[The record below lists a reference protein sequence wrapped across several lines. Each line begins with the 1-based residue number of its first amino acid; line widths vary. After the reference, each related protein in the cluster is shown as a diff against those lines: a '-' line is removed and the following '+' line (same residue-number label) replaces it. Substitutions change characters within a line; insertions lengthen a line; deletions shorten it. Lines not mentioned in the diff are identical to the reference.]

1 MIKNTQP
8 LCLALAIAATLTACN
23 EIDTSE
29 DPRQYV
35 PYNLDQVIYPN
46 DILLTDSDGTLELEQ
61 EANGGE
67 VDYRNYE
74 NVYGA
79 LDGWSTGYPILLP
92 LSGPEDALDTTTLT
106 EKTYI
111 LNVATGELLKPNQ
124 DYVVEVTES
133 GDIQVMPKVVLPE
146 STTFVLALSDGITD
160 ISGNT
165 LRRSNFYQ
173 SLVEGDNLDH
183 AKGDAFASQIQ
194 SNHNDLVAAGVQDSI
209 VYSAR
214 FTTLS
219 AYPVMD
225 AAINNIPDQAVIN
238 VSPID
243 QSDNA
248 DVWTYSA
255 TIKVPYYLEL
265 PEINGEN
272 GTCEVP
278 QLYDDTES
286 IEYKTVAADKISH
299 CESLYSWW
307 KGGNGEFVH
316 GGNPE
321 PAATI
326 EALEIPVII
335 YAPNGWQ
342 PSQITALPATIF
354 VHGITGKKESAQTMT
369 KRVTET
375 NRLVFAIDQPLHGER
390 GVNLD
395 EDPEPEITASS
406 GEVNQEK
413 SVYLNL
419 LSALT
424 LRDNQRQAVL
434 DQLTLRRAL
443 NRTDFVDSSDVS
455 LIGHSLGGIISTMV
469 SDLSQDY
476 PELNFST
483 ATLAVPG
490 MHLTDLVMNSP
501 LLGGEVEG
509 EIRSSSDIQLAVA
522 AMVGV
527 YDEETQTK
535 VEGLDALEV
544 YKAESTENADKAA
557 SIEDTVYSMVT
568 KDMFPGVQAAVD
580 AGDPANFIRRQR
592 ENKQQPILLIEA
604 AGTCDYYKPET
615 CVEGVD
621 YIPDNVVVNNVPGK
635 PLVGTEP
642 LIRHLELTAIS
653 DDTTVSEDAVIRGV
667 VRAKHGGHGT
677 YLFPYEGPVIYTDPL
692 YPEGR
697 PMTLGDRGFME
708 HIGDIEASMS
718 MQQQA
723 IVSFIESGGKTVE
736 IEDSAIVH

>member
-8 LCLALAIAATLTACN
+8 LCLALVITATLTACN

-61 EANGGE
+61 EANGGD

-79 LDGWSTGYPILLP
+79 LDGWSTGYPIVLP
-92 LSGPEDALDTTTLT
+92 ISGPDDVLDMATLT
-106 EKTYI
+106 DKTYI
-111 LNVATGELLKPNQ
+111 LNVETGELLKPNE
-124 DYVVEVTES
+124 DYVVELTES

-146 STTFVLALSDGITD
+146 STTFVLALSEGITD
-160 ISGNT
+160 VLGNT

-173 SLVEGDNLDH
+173 SLLEGDNLDH
-183 AKGDAFASQIQ
+183 AKGDEFVSQIQ
-194 SNHNDLVAAGVQDSI
+194 SNHNDLAAAGVQDSI

-214 FTTLS
+214 FTTQS
-219 AYPVMD
+219 VYPVMD
-225 AAINNIPDQAVIN
+225 AAIEKIPDQAIEAVM
-238 VSPID
+238 PID
-243 QSDNA
+243 DDAGS

-265 PEINGEN
+265 PERNGEN

-278 QLYDDTES
+278 QLYENEDS

-307 KGGNGEFVH
+307 KGANGEFVH

-321 PAATI
+321 PVATI
-326 EALEIPVII
+326 EELEIPVII
-335 YAPNGWQ
+335 YAPNGWTSAK
-342 PSQITALPATIF
+342 PALPATIF

-369 KRVTET
+369 KRVIDT
-375 NRLVFAIDQPLHGER
+375 NRLVIAIDQPLHGER

-395 EDPEPEITASS
+395 IDLEPEITASS

-434 DQLTLRRAL
+434 DQLTLRKAL
-443 NRTDFVDSSDVS
+443 NNTDFVDSNDIS

-469 SDLSQDY
+469 SDLSQNQ
-476 PELNFST
+476 PELTFST
-483 ATLAVPG
+483 VTLAVPG

-501 LLGGEVEG
+501 LLGGEVET
-509 EIRSSSDIQLAVA
+509 EIRGSSDIQLAVA
-522 AMVGV
+522 GMVGV

-535 VEGLDALEV
+535 VEGLDALAA
-544 YKAESTENADKAA
+544 YKEESTENAEQAA
-557 SIEDTVYSMVT
+557 SIEDMVYEMVT
-568 KDMFPGVQAAVD
+568 VDMFPGVQAAVD
-580 AGDPANFIRRQR
+580 SGDPANFIKRQR
-592 ENKQQPILLIEA
+592 ENKTQPILLVEA

-615 CVEGVD
+615 CEEGVD
-621 YIPDNVVVNNVPGK
+621 YIPDNVVVNNIPGK

-642 LIRHLELTAIS
+642 LIEHLELTAIS
-653 DDTTVSEDAVIRGV
+653 QNTVVPEGDVIRGV
-667 VRAKHGGHGT
+667 VRAKLGGHGT

-692 YPEGR
+692 YPDGR

-723 IVSFIESGGKTVE
+723 IVSFVSSGGKTVE
-736 IEDSAIVH
+736 IEDSNIVH